1 MKGTIRRRIA
11 AFAVCALAVWLTIFP
26 VFADPAQPEDE
37 EVRRILEKSL
47 SVVEIDKEIVRVQ
60 QQQQS
65 VADQLQASQAKLKE
79 QEQSIGKKRD
89 DAGKVLRA
97 YYTGERDIWL
107 TAFVSVD
114 NLSELLTLLDYF
126 DLIFTHDKLTLNT
139 YKTQY
144 RELKKSIAKL
154 DDQSK
159 QLDELEEKLQT
170 QRTRVVALQKDV
182 DSSLSGRSDADSLRQ
197 LINEFND
204 FWQNVGLT
212 EVRRYFS
219 ALSKAMKHMPAW
231 VQDNKDEMLE
241 INGFN
246 YSLTIPEDKLNAFLR
261 EQNELF
267 NTFAFE
273 FKQDTVIVTGK
284 KDNLEVRLT
293 GHYTL
298 EENGSI
304 LFHVDSLIFNG
315 LELPDTT
322 RTALEKE
329 FDLGF
334 YPSKIV
340 SFLKTKSVSVEDGK
354 LLIKLAISL

>member
-1 MKGTIRRRIA
+1 MA

-26 VFADPAQPEDE
+26 AFADPATPEDE
-37 EVRRILEKSL
+37 EVRRMLEKSL

-60 QQQQS
+60 QQKQT
-65 VADQLQASQAKLKE
+65 VAEQLQVSQDKLKE
-79 QEQSIGKKRD
+79 QEQAIEKKRE

-107 TAFVSVD
+107 TALLSVD

-126 DLIFTHDKLTLNT
+126 DLIFANDKLTLNT
-139 YKTQY
+139 YKKQY
-144 RELKKSIAKL
+144 KELKSSIAKL

-159 QLDELEEKLQT
+159 QLDELEERLNT
-170 QRTRVVALQKDV
+170 QRARVVALQKDV
-182 DSSLSGRSDADSLRQ
+182 DSALNGRSDADNLRL
-197 LINEFND
+197 LISEFTD
-204 FWQNVGLT
+204 FWENVGLT
-212 EVRRYFS
+212 EVKRYFS

-231 VQDNKDEMLE
+231 VQENKDDMLE

-267 NTFAFE
+267 NTFAFAFE
-273 FKQDTVIVTGK
+273 KDTVIVTGK
-284 KDNLEVRLT
+284 RDNLEVRLT

-298 EENGSI
+298 EETGSI
-304 LFHVDSLIFNG
+304 LFHVDSLMFNG

-322 RTALEKE
+322 RAELEKE

-340 SFLKTKSVSVEDGK
+340 SFLKTKSVAVEDGK
-354 LLIKLAISL
+354 LLIKLSISL